1 MKRLTT
7 FLAAIAVITTS
18 GCSAWFGDNLYGQ
31 RRAGSSTSLVG
42 YLYPEGEIPPDVTE
56 RVPHLQLPLK
66 VGLAFVPARNQSYIG
81 PSPADR
87 LQILE
92 GVRAQFEGLDY
103 VDTITVIPETYL
115 RGAQGVSGMQQ
126 VARVFDVDVM
136 ALISYDQVTTTSENT
151 QSLLYWTI
159 VGAYVFEG
167 TDHDT
172 RTFVDLAVIDV
183 ATSKLL
189 LRAPGFDERRGDV
202 TLVRQDASLRRNSGS
217 ALKLASERMQS
228 NLAVELVAFEERLK
242 SEPEDVKVSWRSGGG
257 AIGWLSLALV
267 SALLMRRR
275 RSLA

>member
-1 MKRLTT
+1 M
-7 FLAAIAVITTS
+7 I
-18 GCSAWFGDNLYGQ
+18 
-31 RRAGSSTSLVG
+31 
-42 YLYPEGEIPPDVTE
+42 
-56 RVPHLQLPLK
+56 
-66 VGLAFVPARNQSYIG
+66 
-81 PSPADR
+81 
-87 LQILE
+87 
-92 GVRAQFEGLDY
+92 
-103 VDTITVIPETYL
+103 
-115 RGAQGVSGMQQ
+115 
-126 VARVFDVDVM
+126 
-136 ALISYDQVTTTSENT
+136 
-151 QSLLYWTI
+151 
-159 VGAYVFEG
+159 EG

-172 RTFVDLAVIDV
+172 RTVVDLAVIDV

-242 SEPEDVKVSWRSGGG
+242 SEPEDVKVSWRSGGE